1 VTVPGVTFVG
11 AGPGSPGLMTVRGLR
26 ALAEAHVVVY
36 DAELSEALLDAVPPD
51 AERIAVSGV
60 AEGGV
65 PPHAVPALLVERAR
79 AGRSVVRLIRGDGGD
94 AGREAALVAQA
105 EFPVDVVPGV
115 SLGPAAAVRAGLPL
129 TPSTRLVVVADGDL
143 HAAARRLRGEGAAA
157 DAWAAAIEAPGR
169 ADQRTVTARLDR
181 IADEA
186 ARHGLAS
193 PEILVVGEG
202 PDRRHP
208 WRERQPLHGRRILV
222 TRPRAQAGRFAALLE
237 AYGAE
242 VAVLP
247 TVRLEPP
254 GDWRPLDD
262 AIARLG
268 EFGWIVFTSANGVTA
283 FQERL
288 RRAGRDARALAGLGV
303 AAIGPETADTLRRTG
318 IAPDVVPEEFR
329 AEGLLESLAPQVGAG
344 QAVLLVR
351 AAEAREVLPRAL
363 RARGVPV
370 VVAPAYRTVTAK
382 EEADQVLGLLEGGR
396 VDAVTFTSSST
407 VRGLVALLPPDEARR
422 LLSGVVLAAIG
433 PITAATVVEY
443 GLAVSVMPR
452 EYTVPALA
460 AAIARHFTGRDSAA
474 RR

>member
-1 VTVPGVTFVG
+1 
-11 AGPGSPGLMTVRGLR
+11 M
-26 ALAEAHVVVY
+26 
-36 DAELSEALLDAVPPD
+36 
-51 AERIAVSGV
+51 
-60 AEGGV
+60 
-65 PPHAVPALLVERAR
+65 
-79 AGRSVVRLIRGDGGD
+79 RGDGGEV
-94 AGREAALVAQA
+94 GPEAALVAAA
-105 EFPVDVVPGV
+105 EIPVDVVPGV
-115 SLGPAAAVRAGLPL
+115 SLGPAAAVLAGIPL

-143 HAAARRLRGEGAAA
+143 DAAAGHLRREGAAA
-157 DAWAAAIEAPGR
+157 EAPAAAIAAAGT

-181 IADEA
+181 IAEEA
-186 ARHGLAS
+186 AGQGLAA

-202 PDRRHP
+202 ADRRLP

-242 VAVLP
+242 VAALP

-254 GDWRPLDD
+254 DDWRPLDD
-262 AIARLG
+262 AIARLR
-268 EFGWIVFTSANGVTA
+268 EFAWILFTSANGVTA
-283 FQERL
+283 FRERL
-288 RRAGRDARALAGLGV
+288 RQSGRDARALAGLGV

-318 IAPDVVPEEFR
+318 IVPDLVPEEFR
-329 AEGLLESLAPQVGAG
+329 AEGLLESLAPRVGAG
-344 QAVLLVR
+344 QPVLLVR

-363 RARGVPV
+363 RARGVLV
-370 VVAPAYRTVTAK
+370 VVAPAYRTVAAK
-382 EEADQVLGLLEGGR
+382 EEADQVLALLEGGR

-407 VRGLVALLPPDEARR
+407 VRGLVAMLPPDEARR

-433 PITAATVVEY
+433 PVTAATVAEY

-460 AAIARHFTGRDSAA
+460 AAIARHFTGRNPAA